1 MKDLFLLTTGF
12 PFPAKSMETYLETET
27 KYYSKFNCV
36 NILSMGVR
44 KNTVTEKRA
53 VSGTNVHV
61 YPIIF
66 ASKIFYVVNGITAV
80 FDKNFYKEI
89 IKLYKQKKLSMKRL
103 IRLIIYISRSH
114 SDCKKIIQILGL
126 NKKNKIEDAVLYSY
140 RFEYQP
146 YVMYLLRG
154 YFENPKMVARA
165 HRYDLYEEHNSDSY
179 IPLRELLLDTLD
191 TVYLISEDGK
201 EYLANRFP
209 EFRDKLSVSRLG
221 TLDYGVEV
229 HHTNNYIKI
238 VSCSNMVPVKRVDRI
253 IDVLCC
259 IKDIPVEWIHFG
271 GGELVKEIQNY
282 AKEKLDSNS
291 NIRYSFLGKI
301 ENKKVL
307 NYYKEEDIDLFISL
321 SESEGIPVSIM
332 EAMSFGIP
340 CIATDV
346 GGTREIVVSG
356 NNGWLLGEDYAVE
369 AVAEI
374 IKDYFTF
381 TTERTAQLR
390 NNARLFWKQKYDADK
405 NYRKFV
411 NELLI

>member
-27 KYYSKFNCV
+27 KYYGKFNSV

-44 KNTVTEKRA
+44 KNTINQKRT
-53 VSGTNVHV
+53 VLGENIHI

-89 IKLYKQKKLSMKRL
+89 VKLHKQRKLSVRRL
-103 IRLIIYISRSH
+103 IRLVIYISRSH
-114 SDCKKIIQILGL
+114 SDCKKIVRTLNL
-126 NKKNKIEDAVLYSY
+126 NKKNKIENVILYSY

-146 YVMYLLRG
+146 YVIYLLKD
-154 YFENPKMVARA
+154 YFKNPKMVARA
-165 HRYDLYEEHNSDSY
+165 HRYDLYEEYNSDSY

-201 EYLANRFP
+201 DYLAKRFP
-209 EFRDKLSVSRLG
+209 EFKGKLSVSRLG
-221 TLDYGVEV
+221 TLDHGVEA
-229 HHTNNYIKI
+229 HHTNNRIKI

-253 IDVLCC
+253 IDVLGC
-259 IKDIPVEWIHFG
+259 IKDIPIEWVHFG
-271 GGELVKEIQNY
+271 GGELAKEIENY
-282 AKEKLDSNS
+282 AKEKLDSN
-291 NIRYSFLGKI
+291 IRYSFLGKV

-307 NYYKEEDIDLFISL
+307 DYYKEEDIDLFINL

-356 NNGWLLGEDYAVE
+356 NNGWLLGEDYTVE
-369 AVAEI
+369 AVSEI
-374 IKDYFTF
+374 IRNYYIF
-381 TTERTAQLR
+381 TTEKTAQLR
-390 NNARLFWKQKYDADK
+390 NNARLFWKQKYDADI

-411 NELLI
+411 KELLT